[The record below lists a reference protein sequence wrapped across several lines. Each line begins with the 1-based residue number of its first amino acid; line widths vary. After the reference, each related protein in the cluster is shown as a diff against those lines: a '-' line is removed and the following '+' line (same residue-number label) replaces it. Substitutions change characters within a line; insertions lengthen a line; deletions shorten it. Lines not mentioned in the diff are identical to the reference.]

1 MKPIRKLDEMVEI
14 VKKQPSKRL
23 VVANGHDPHTIE
35 ATYKAVKEKLVD
47 VTLVGDKDK
56 IKKLTD
62 KAKLDISLFDIIDSR
77 DVGEAGEIA
86 KKMVVEGKADIL
98 MKGLMPTDIYMKII
112 LHEKEGLL
120 PPGNILSH
128 VAVIEIPKWERL
140 LFVSDIAVL
149 PAPDQKQKT
158 QMLRYAISVAHAF
171 GIEKPKAAI
180 IAATER
186 VSRKMPATFDA
197 AIISQKAE
205 RGQINDAIVDGPLAL
220 DLAVS
225 KEACEIKGFKSKVCG
240 DADILIFPF
249 IEVANVF
256 FKTLTDFAGASL
268 AGIVMGTSHPC
279 ILTSRADS
287 EKSKFYSIA
296 LAALLKRTDV

>member
-1 MKPIRKLDEMVEI
+1 MEPIRKLDEMAKF
-14 VKKQPSKRL
+14 VKKETSKKL

-35 ATYKAVKEKLVD
+35 AAYKAANENLVS
-47 VTLVGDKDK
+47 VTLVGNEDK
-56 IKKLTD
+56 IEKLAD
-62 KAKLDISLFDIIDSR
+62 ESNMNISLFNIVDSR
-77 DVGEAGEIA
+77 DIWEAGEIA
-86 KKMVVEGKADIL
+86 RDMVVEGKADIL

-120 PPGNILSH
+120 PEGNILSH
-128 VAVIEIPKWERL
+128 VAVLEVPGVPRL
-140 LFVSDIAVL
+140 LFVSDIAVI
-149 PAPDQKQKT
+149 PSPNEKQKT

-171 GIEKPKAAI
+171 GIEKPKAAL

-186 VSRKMPATFDA
+186 VSRKMPATLDA
-197 AIISQKAE
+197 AVIAQKAE
-205 RGQINDAIVDGPLAL
+205 RGQVNTAIVDGPLAL

-225 KEACEIKGFKSKVCG
+225 EEACKIKGFEGKVCG

-249 IEVANVF
+249 LEVSNVF
-256 FKTLTDFAGASL
+256 FKTLTDFAGACL

-287 EKSKFYSIA
+287 DKSKFYSIA
-296 LAALLKRTDV
+296 LAAFLEHTDV